1 MVTPAIRREAVD
13 LVRQQHELSE
23 RRACQALDVGRSLCR
38 YRPRRPAEVMLRE
51 RLRHHAAQRPRY
63 GYRRLYVLLRREGL
77 KVNRKRV
84 LRLYRLDALALRRKV
99 RRKLPKRPRGKRPAL
114 SRANQRWAMDFV
126 ADQLEGRGR
135 RFRTLNVV
143 DEHTRECLAI
153 EVDTSLP
160 GARVVRV
167 LERIA
172 QLRGYPKQLVT
183 DNGPE
188 FISKVLAAW
197 VPAARRAARL
207 HPARQAGG
215 ERLRRELQRQVPRR
229 VPQPALVHR
238 PGRCPGDDRRLARRL
253 QYRQATQRARGSRAS
268 RFRAPAPPDGHT
280 LCLSGT
286 TFGVRS
292 VRQHPLAAIAAVVLT
307 LKIDLPRCRL
317 GQVRAW
323 T

>member
-1 MVTPAIRREAVD
+1 
-13 LVRQQHELSE
+13 
-23 RRACQALDVGRSLCR
+23 
-38 YRPRRPAEVMLRE
+38 MLRE

-197 VPAARRAARL
+197 A
-207 HPARQAGG
+207 
-215 ERLRRELQRQVPRR
+215 QRHGVQHVFI
-229 VPQPALVHR
+229 R
-238 PGRCPGDDRRLARRL
+238 PGKPAENGFVESFNGKFRDECLNVQWFLNMEEARALIERWRIDYNEQRPHSSLGNVTPKEYVDRMA
-253 QYRQATQRARGSRAS
+253 G
-268 RFRAPAPPDGHT
+268 
-280 LCLSGT
+280 LS
-286 TFGVRS
+286 
-292 VRQHPLAAIAAVVLT
+292 
-307 LKIDLPRCRL
+307 
-317 GQVRAW
+317 
-323 T
+323 

>member
-99 RRKLPKRPRGKRPAL
+99 RRKLPKRPRGKRPPL
-114 SRANQRWAMDFV
+114 HRANQRWAMDFV

-197 VPAARRAARL
+197 V
-207 HPARQAGG
+207 
-215 ERLRRELQRQVPRR
+215 QRHGVQHVFI
-229 VPQPALVHR
+229 R
-238 PGRCPGDDRRLARRL
+238 PGKPAENGFVESFNGKFRDECLNVQWFLNMEEARALIERWRIDYNEQRPHSSLGNVTPKEYVDRMA
-253 QYRQATQRARGSRAS
+253 G
-268 RFRAPAPPDGHT
+268 
-280 LCLSGT
+280 LS
-286 TFGVRS
+286 
-292 VRQHPLAAIAAVVLT
+292 
-307 LKIDLPRCRL
+307 
-317 GQVRAW
+317 
-323 T
+323 